1 MPCSLTGALFSY
13 VLYQRFLMFYVH
25 VYDEYSESPEVC
37 GPFSTE
43 AEASAFM
50 EKQTLAPSAFIVE
63 AGSEGAAGY
72 MGV

>member
-1 MPCSLTGALFSY
+1 
-13 VLYQRFLMFYVH
+13 MFYVH

-50 EKQTLAPSAFIVE
+50 EKQTLAPSVFIVE

-72 MGV
+72 TGA